1 MKKVITGNSAVAYGV
16 LLCRP
21 KVVSAYPITPQTT
34 IVEYLASF
42 CADGSLNAKFINVE
56 SEHSVMSACVSA
68 SATGVRVFTA
78 TSGHGLALMHEMLHV
93 ASFMRLPIV
102 MAVVNRAMGLW
113 NIHTDQNDSLSQRD
127 TGWLQLYCEGNQEIL
142 DSIIQAYKIS
152 EKVLLPSMVVLEGF
166 VSSHTSEIVDIPD
179 ISAVDS
185 YLPKYKPEY
194 TLSVEDPH
202 TFGAGPVSP
211 EHYLEFRYK
220 AQRGMEDALLV
231 ANEVDEEF
239 REAFSRS
246 YGLVDKYRID
256 DAKLVLVTSGTAAG
270 TARLVIDERRKR
282 GEKVGMLK
290 IRLFRPFPQEEVR
303 TALESKDK
311 VAILDRNISFG
322 QGGIF
327 AQEVKSALCNLENRP
342 IVHSFIAG
350 LGGRDITPEIIH
362 HVIDHTL
369 IAERPDDIVWMGL
382 KE

>member
-16 LLCRP
+16 LLCQP

-56 SEHSVMSACVSA
+56 SEHSVMSACISA

-127 TGWLQLYCEGNQEIL
+127 TGWLQLYCEDNQEIL

-152 EKVLLPSMVVLEGF
+152 EKVLLPSMIVLEGF

-185 YLPKYKPEY
+185 YLPEYKPEY
-194 TLSVEDPH
+194 MLSVENPH
-202 TFGAGPVSP
+202 TFGAGPIYP

-220 AQRGMEDALLV
+220 AQRSMEDALLV
-231 ANEVDEEF
+231 AKEVDKEF
-239 REAFSRS
+239 RETFSRS

-303 TALESKDK
+303 TALGSKDK

-342 IVHSFIAG
+342 VVHSFIAG

-362 HVIDHTL
+362 RVIDHTL

-382 KE
+382 KG